1 MTPWAAISGIPRS
14 FNSLKGNL
22 RSFIRPDHILLR
34 IDAEFDFAGL
44 VAPLKR
50 SIALTMGALPL
61 HPEAMVL
68 ALLLSAIYN
77 IPSFRQLCLS
87 ISENIAFRWFLF
99 MSIGDEVFD
108 HSTTSYF
115 IDFIKRE
122 DRRGR
127 LQSPL
132 SSL

>member
-1 MTPWAAISGIPRS
+1 MTPWTAISGIPRS

-50 SIALTMGALPL
+50 SIALTMGALPSTQKQWCWL
-61 HPEAMVL
+61 CFSLPSTIFSPSASCAM
-68 ALLLSAIYN
+68 
-77 IPSFRQLCLS
+77 PSPRTS
-87 ISENIAFRWFLF
+87 LF
-99 MSIGDEVFD
+99 AG
-108 HSTTSYF
+108 
-115 IDFIKRE
+115 
-122 DRRGR
+122 
-127 LQSPL
+127 